1 MEFLRAVVLVCL
13 SLLALT
19 GCVSTQ
25 VSSLETAIFVP
36 EGDEEDLWDKAA
48 KFDKGIADADVA
60 VVDAELTL
68 YLEAVSAKLL
78 AHMGAPDIPTR
89 IFVLPNTFLSAFA
102 LPNGSVYLH
111 SGFLSRAE
119 NEAQLATVLA
129 HELSHY
135 LRRHSLTE
143 LRKAM
148 NDQTAS
154 RVASAL
160 VGVLA
165 GVVVQPG
172 SLAFHLDK
180 VQKSGYSRDNEREAD
195 QDALN
200 AVLAAGYDIAE
211 APRVFELMLEEAE
224 EIDQPFYL
232 GSHPKLEERLK
243 TVNAFV
249 AGVGAEDRTAANRPL
264 GSREEPYLKAT
275 ARVVLRDAELNFHLG
290 NRDAALRSLERHLRV
305 APASRDGHLALGK
318 FHRSQTAKANHRAKA
333 IAAYQSLVAAAPDD
347 PAGHRELGLML
358 RGGESPLD
366 AQAPLSRYLELAPE
380 AFDRPIIEHLLTEL
394 SAPSEAAQ

>member
-1 MEFLRAVVLVCL
+1 MFLRAVVFVGL
-13 SLLALT
+13 SLVTLT
-19 GCVSTQ
+19 GCVSTN
-25 VSSLETAIFVP
+25 VSSLEAATFAP
-36 EGDEEDLWDKAA
+36 EEEEEDLWDKAA
-48 KFDKGIADADVA
+48 KFDKRLADAEA
-60 VVDAELTL
+60 TVVDAELTL
-68 YLEAVSAKLL
+68 YLDAVSKKLL
-78 AHMGAPDIPTR
+78 AHMGAPDVPVR

-119 NEAQLATVLA
+119 NEAQLAVVLA

-154 RVASAL
+154 M
-160 VGVLA
+160 VGSVLIAVLA
-165 GVVVQPG
+165 GAVVEPG
-172 SLAFHLDK
+172 SLAFHFEK
-180 VQKSGYSRDNEREAD
+180 VQTSGYSRDNEREAD

-211 APRVFELMLEEAE
+211 APRVFEQMIKEAE

-243 TVNAFV
+243 TVKAFV
-249 AGVGAEDRTAANRPL
+249 AGVGAEGRKAPSRQL

-275 ARVVLRDAELNFHLG
+275 ASVVLRDAELNFHLG
-290 NRDAALRSLERHLRV
+290 NRDATLRRLERHLRS
-305 APASRDGHLALGK
+305 APASSGGYLALGK
-318 FHRSQTAKANHRAKA
+318 FHRSQAANGTHRADA
-333 IAAYQSLVAAAPDD
+333 IAAYQSFVAAAPED

-358 RGGESPLD
+358 RAGDSPLD
-366 AQAPLSRYLELAPE
+366 AQAPLVRYLELAPE
-380 AFDRPIIEHLLTEL
+380 AFDRPIIEHFLTEL
-394 SAPSEAAQ
+394 STIAEAVQ